1 MILELIKILLIS
13 LFGLNNGPKYD
24 LRKKEK
30 VSFSDSIEMWLLGHG
45 HIIIP
50 LLIMLLV
57 LLIIAL
63 VATFVAHVGANVTM
77 VESGNWYNHMQD
89 VV

>member
-1 MILELIKILLIS
+1 MSKPVRLAKQDESEFKFMES
-13 LFGLNNGPKYD
+13 L
-24 LRKKEK
+24 
-30 VSFSDSIEMWLLGHG
+30 EMWLLQHG

-50 LLIMLLV
+50 LLIILLV

-63 VATFVAHVGANVTM
+63 VATFVAHGGSNVTM

-89 VV
+89 VI